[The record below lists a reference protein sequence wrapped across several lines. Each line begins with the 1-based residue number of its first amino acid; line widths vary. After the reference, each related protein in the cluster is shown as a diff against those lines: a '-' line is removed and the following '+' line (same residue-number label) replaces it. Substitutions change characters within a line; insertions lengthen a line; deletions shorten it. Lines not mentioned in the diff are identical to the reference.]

1 MVVYSVSRQG
11 DKRLIDIR
19 QTNCCDVSHEH
30 SECLLMSLHL
40 DEDLLRTFLAVADSG
55 NFTHAA
61 LRVGRTQ
68 SAVSMQIKR
77 LEEAVDAMLFERG
90 ARGVSLTNKGSQ
102 LLGNARRIVG
112 LLDETAAL
120 FDATSLEGK
129 VSIGIHQEYAEE
141 RLANALHSFDRR
153 HPGVEITVRC
163 GTSEENLTRV
173 QSGDLDLAVI
183 FDWQGHSDGEVLM
196 VDPTVWVTSEK
207 HLTHERRPVPIA
219 LFRDSA
225 WSRDFAIPSLESCG
239 VDYRVAFL
247 SAVKGGLRLAVTS
260 GLAISPISRSDI
272 PPGCRELTADEGFA
286 VVDHSNVVLVIN
298 PSSRSAAVAGMA
310 EAIREAF
317 AQFPT
322 HAAIV
327 ASGRA
332 E

>member
-1 MVVYSVSRQG
+1 M
-11 DKRLIDIR
+11 
-19 QTNCCDVSHEH
+19 T
-30 SECLLMSLHL
+30 LHL
-40 DEDLLRTFLAVADSG
+40 DGDLLRTFLAVADSG

-61 LRVGRTQ
+61 TRVGRTQ

-77 LEEAVDAMLFERG
+77 LEEAVDAVLFERG
-90 ARGVSLTNKGSQ
+90 ARGVTLTDKGSQ
-102 LLGNARRIVG
+102 LLGNARRIVA
-112 LLDETAAL
+112 LFEETAAL
-120 FDATSLEGK
+120 FDATALEGK

-141 RLANALHSFDRR
+141 RLANALHAFDRR

-163 GTSEENLTRV
+163 GTSEENLARV

-207 HLTHERRPVPIA
+207 HLTNERRPVPVA
-219 LFRDSA
+219 LFRESA
-225 WSRDFAIPSLESCG
+225 WSRYFAIPSLESCG

-272 PPGCRELTADEGFA
+272 PPGCRELTPGEGFA

-317 AQFPT
+317 STFAQPAVS
-322 HAAIV
+322 AA
-327 ASGRA
+327 
-332 E
+332 